1 MILSASRRTD
11 IPAFFPDWFM
21 NRLRDG
27 YVLVRNPMN
36 YHQVSKI
43 ELSPAVLDCIVF
55 WTKNPRPILRHLAE
69 IGETYPF
76 YFQYTLNAYG
86 KDVEQNLPNL
96 GERIHT
102 LQTLSDAIGNERVIW
117 RYDPVL
123 LSPVYDVRWHVESF
137 GRLAKELAPFVESV
151 VFSYFDPYP
160 KVENNT
166 RGLGI
171 RPCVSAEMETLA
183 QEFSRIARANRLT
196 IKTCA
201 EAIDLEKYGIEH
213 NCCIDPKLIESLA
226 AKLKNDARW
235 SMATAVTPI
244 KSAADLAA
252 KTVVKVV
259 LDRDGQQ
266 IKKITGYAIRAKKD
280 SNQRPECGC
289 AESIDIGQYNTCC
302 HGCRYCYAN
311 FNPKSVETFLRQH
324 VKNSPLLI
332 GQPENADKVT
342 TRKMKLLRVEQE
354 AEQLS
359 LFQDLH

>member
-213 NCCIDPKLIESLA
+213 NCCIDPKLIE
-226 AKLKNDARW
+226 
-235 SMATAVTPI
+235 
-244 KSAADLAA
+244 
-252 KTVVKVV
+252 
-259 LDRDGQQ
+259 
-266 IKKITGYAIRAKKD
+266 KITGYAIRAKKD

-289 AESIDIGQYNTCC
+289 TESIDIGQYNTCC

-354 AEQLS
+354 VEQLS

>member
-166 RGLGI
+166 RGLGS

-183 QEFSRIARANRLT
+183 QEFSRIAQANRLT

-201 EAIDLEKYGIEH
+201 EAIDLTKYGIEH
-213 NCCIDPKLIESLA
+213 NCCIDPKLIE
-226 AKLKNDARW
+226 
-235 SMATAVTPI
+235 
-244 KSAADLAA
+244 
-252 KTVVKVV
+252 
-259 LDRDGQQ
+259 
-266 IKKITGYAIRAKKD
+266 KITGYAIRAKKD

>member
-213 NCCIDPKLIESLA
+213 NCCIDPKLIE
-226 AKLKNDARW
+226 
-235 SMATAVTPI
+235 
-244 KSAADLAA
+244 
-252 KTVVKVV
+252 
-259 LDRDGQQ
+259 
-266 IKKITGYAIRAKKD
+266 KITGYVIRAKKD
-280 SNQRPECGC
+280 VNQRPECGC

>member
-55 WTKNPRPILRHLAE
+55 WTKNPRSILRHLAE

-213 NCCIDPKLIESLA
+213 NCCIDPKLIE
-226 AKLKNDARW
+226 
-235 SMATAVTPI
+235 
-244 KSAADLAA
+244 
-252 KTVVKVV
+252 
-259 LDRDGQQ
+259 
-266 IKKITGYAIRAKKD
+266 KITGYAIRAKKD
-280 SNQRPECGC
+280 ANQRPECGC
-289 AESIDIGQYNTCC
+289 AESIDIGQYNTCR

>member
-76 YFQYTLNAYG
+76 YFQYTLNAF
-86 KDVEQNLPNL
+86 

-137 GRLAKELAPFVESV
+137 GRLAKELSPFVESV

-213 NCCIDPKLIESLA
+213 NCCIDPKLIE
-226 AKLKNDARW
+226 
-235 SMATAVTPI
+235 
-244 KSAADLAA
+244 
-252 KTVVKVV
+252 
-259 LDRDGQQ
+259 
-266 IKKITGYAIRAKKD
+266 KITGYAIRAKKD

-324 VKNSPLLI
+324 VKNAPLLI